1 MSIFIYQM
9 TSITINPKAVIETGD
24 DGNKKIKEWTV
35 AIPKKNLP
43 FKMDDII
50 TEKER
55 NLGEH
60 PSLFGLAKEM
70 GMSVPEQYYGYQVE
84 DSSETLKLTSRSLD
98 VLKVAIGKVFENK
111 HDKRLT
117 IKRQW
122 TINFRDKKEEES
134 EINIG
139 PGLWDEED
147 GDY

>member
-1 MSIFIYQM
+1 M
-9 TSITINPKAVIETGD
+9 TSITINPKAVFETGD

-35 AIPKKNLP
+35 CISKKDLP

-70 GMSVPEQYYGYQVE
+70 GMPVPDQYYDYQVE

-122 TINFRDKKEEES
+122 TINFRDKKEEET

-139 PGLWDEED
+139 TGIFDDED

>member
-1 MSIFIYQM
+1 M

-35 AIPKKNLP
+35 SIPKKDLP

-70 GMSVPEQYYGYQVE
+70 GMSVPDQYYDYQVE

-122 TINFRDKKEEES
+122 TINFRDKKEEEIS
-134 EINIG
+134 LGTGIF
-139 PGLWDEED
+139 DDED